1 MKKYYICNQII
12 TTKHKAM
19 AKLIDYE
26 QREKKLGEVRVLCEQ
41 VRALMAEFDD
51 ICPGR
56 GDRMADAML
65 LEVAET
71 ERSLMYWV
79 EKGGVQ

>member
-1 MKKYYICNQII
+1 
-12 TTKHKAM
+12 M

>member
-1 MKKYYICNQII
+1 
-12 TTKHKAM
+12 M
-19 AKLIDYE
+19 AKVIDYE
-26 QREKKLGEVRVLCEQ
+26 QREKKLEEVRVLCEQ
-41 VRALMAEFDD
+41 MRALMAEFDD